1 VQKIHLVPKTAQSKI
16 RFGEAYMKVSGQE
29 SRQDSS
35 DVFRD
40 LDRSTAHVLR
50 ALEDFPMTD
59 VFFPIF
65 SRNSAWKRSQQDVH
79 IVH

>member
-1 VQKIHLVPKTAQSKI
+1 
-16 RFGEAYMKVSGQE
+16 MKVSGQE

-59 VFFPIF
+59 VFFSHFFPELSMKEIPTRRAHRALSKQSLQNAPRF
-65 SRNSAWKRSQQDVH
+65 GRPRP
-79 IVH
+79 